1 MKAIIGMS
9 QRPHNIIKFF
19 VLGIAVLAITYG
31 LFHFY
36 SAAEHSDSRGILPNS
51 ASITAEPSSLF
62 ASAAQ
67 KAQTDKKLGAESSKS
82 TYRPQVTRPIK
93 QYARVTGSDGSVD
106 RSMPGWWLY
115 ANSQAEAAWLDYFG
129 YPTPSEELSLAKMS
143 DQELS
148 ALVSVGDLNAKSHQV
163 ARLASEVFQ
172 QESVEKSR
180 IAEGMQSRLLAEGGP
195 YQAFTIYRAYGDL
208 LQAYLDLPAHEQT
221 PKRKAILER
230 YGQSAQLAYEIGS
243 AYDDHTMM
251 ALQNGNIWEL
261 RQQVSIAK
269 EEGKSSIALARTLAS
284 IAARRRE
291 MNIAPIVLMARPETP
306 RYGTFVPLERY

>member
-1 MKAIIGMS
+1 MLQS
-9 QRPHNIIKFF
+9 PSSIIKLF
-19 VLGIAVLAITYG
+19 VYGLVVVAVAYG
-31 LFHFY
+31 LFYFY
-36 SAAEHSDSRGILPNS
+36 NVAEQPDSRNSLPKLVGFE
-51 ASITAEPSSLF
+51 AERTPLI
-62 ASAAQ
+62 ARTAQ
-67 KAQTDKKLGAESSKS
+67 KTQTDKTLGAESSIS
-82 TYRPQVTRPIK
+82 TYRPQVPRPIK
-93 QYARVTGSDGSVD
+93 QYARAPGADGSVD
-106 RSMPGWWLY
+106 RGTSGWWLY

-148 ALVSVGDLNAKSHQV
+148 TLVSVGDLNAKSHQIV
-163 ARLASEVFQ
+163 RMASEVFQ

-208 LQAYLDLPAHEQT
+208 LQAYLDMPMSEQT
-221 PKRKAILER
+221 PKRKAILEG
-230 YGQSAQLAYEIGS
+230 YGQSAQLAYEIGL

-251 ALQNGNIWEL
+251 ALQNGNVLGL
-261 RQQVSIAK
+261 RQQIGITK

-291 MNIAPIVLMARPETP
+291 MNIAPIVLMARPEIP